1 MLIRKSRSSQEA
13 SSCMGLRAMQIIQR
27 RCKKCEGSGLVM
39 RGRFA
44 RKCPECGG
52 FFPWQVCTLLCASCV
67 SHRHRQYAS
76 RPYST
81 KLLCLSGHM
90 LPREVCL
97 CTASCYSLITS
108 HIALLVQG
116 WKRFF
121 TSTALPGNGG
131 PLRQPRG
138 QTSIFYKYVP
148 AHAHPLSQ

>member
-1 MLIRKSRSSQEA
+1 
-13 SSCMGLRAMQIIQR
+13 MQIIQR
-27 RCKKCEGSGLVM
+27 RCQKCEGSGLVM

-52 FFPWQVCTLLCASCV
+52 FFPWQVLLCASCDLR
-67 SHRHRQYAS
+67 RHRQSVS

-81 KLLCLSGHM
+81 KLLCLSGYM
-90 LPREVCL
+90 LPRAVCL
-97 CTASCYSLITS
+97 CTASCLILITTRF
-108 HIALLVQG
+108 ALLIQG
-116 WKRFF
+116 WRRFF

-148 AHAHPLSQ
+148 GTCTIPAHRLQGMSIPGTCVYYQPRHG